1 MKDRKEYIVEKFMA
15 KHVLTVSSDV
25 TVTECAKAMA
35 RRKVSSAVITARGRI
50 VGIVTENDI
59 SRKSVAAGLDA
70 KSTKVSRIMSKDV
83 VTIPP
88 ETPLYDAMIRLGQK
102 RIKHLPVVKNG
113 KLVGIITAMD
123 MLRVQPAYIDILSYP
138 LLQG

>member
-1 MKDRKEYIVEKFMA
+1 MKDRKEYVVEKFMA
-15 KHVLTVSSDV
+15 KHVLTVSPDV

-35 RRKVSSAVITARGRI
+35 RRKVSSAVVTAKGRI

-70 KSTKVSRIMSKDV
+70 KSVKVSRIMSKDV

-102 RIKHLPVVKNG
+102 RVKHLPVVRNG
-113 KLVGIITAMD
+113 RLVGIITAMD

-138 LLQG
+138 LL

>member
-1 MKDRKEYIVEKFMA
+1 MKDAKDYIVERFMA
-15 KHVLTVSSDV
+15 KHVLTVSPEV
-25 TVTECAKAMA
+25 TVTECARAMA
-35 RRKVSSAVITARGRI
+35 RRKVSSAVVIAKGRI

-59 SRKSVAAGLDA
+59 SRKSVAAGIDA
-70 KSTKVSRIMSKDV
+70 KSAKVSRIMSKDV
-83 VTIPP
+83 VTIAP
-88 ETPLYDAMIRLGQK
+88 EMPLYDAMIRLGQK

-138 LLQG
+138 LL